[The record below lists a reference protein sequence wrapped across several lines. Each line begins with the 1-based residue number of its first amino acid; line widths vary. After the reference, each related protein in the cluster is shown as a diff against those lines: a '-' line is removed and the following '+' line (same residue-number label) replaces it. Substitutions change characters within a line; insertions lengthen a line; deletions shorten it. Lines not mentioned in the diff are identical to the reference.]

1 MYVTRT
7 IQHAVGVKNKVI
19 ISLPMYRVPAC
30 TERFS
35 LSSGPTAL
43 SSVLDTGEDIKDM
56 KESFFSGIE

>member
-1 MYVTRT
+1 MYATHT
-7 IQHAVGVKNKVI
+7 TQHAVGVKVI